1 MMNQILQSLSDVP
14 PTLVAGWTAWLVG
27 GMLLMVWY
35 RKAKASMDLAPVV
48 SRAKTARPPS
58 SVSSSAIRPATS
70 ARSSSDA
77 RPTPEPMPVHQQI
90 PVVARPKPKAT
101 PIVVGDPFGELA
113 TLLDQPGAQETSSYR
128 TPGDSPILNSAGE
141 AMNRNNE

>member
-1 MMNQILQSLSDVP
+1 MMNQILQILSDVP
-14 PTLVAGWTAWLVG
+14 PTLVAGWAAWLAG
-27 GMLLMVWY
+27 GMLLMLWY

-48 SRAKTARPPS
+48 SRAKTARPSSGVHTS
-58 SVSSSAIRPATS
+58 SVRPPSPSPARASADTRPA
-70 ARSSSDA
+70 
-77 RPTPEPMPVHQQI
+77 PEPMPLHQQV

-113 TLLDQPGAQETSSYR
+113 TLLDQPGAQETSSFR

-141 AMNRNNE
+141 PMK